1 MITTSL
7 TTIVALVPEGLEP
20 TVVGCMPLGNGV
32 GGGGG
37 GGGEETWWAVISCG
51 TGMATAWGH
60 AWAWAG
66 ATFAA

>member
-1 MITTSL
+1 M
-7 TTIVALVPEGLEP
+7 PESLEP

-37 GGGEETWWAVISCG
+37 EGRGRDVVGCG
-51 TGMATAWGH
+51 KLWHRDGYSMG